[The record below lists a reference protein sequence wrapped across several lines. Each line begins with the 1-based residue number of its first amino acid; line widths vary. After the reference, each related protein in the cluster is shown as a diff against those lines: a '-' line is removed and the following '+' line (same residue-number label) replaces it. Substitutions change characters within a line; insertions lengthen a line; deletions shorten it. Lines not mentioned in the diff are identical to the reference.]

1 MARARLKNAYQYLKA
16 KDQEKFYVEMSQALW
31 GYIADKLG
39 IERSRLSIDTVN
51 ETMKG
56 KGVPD
61 ELTQQ
66 FVDTLNNCEFARF
79 APSSAEEKMDDLYQQ
94 GIDVISKA
102 EKVL

>member
-1 MARARLKNAYQYLKA
+1 MMISRITGCITNSADEMPPTHARTPERLFLLPSPM
-16 KDQEKFYVEMSQALW
+16 E
-31 GYIADKLG
+31 
-39 IERSRLSIDTVN
+39 TVS
-51 ETMKG
+51 ETMKS
-56 KGVPD
+56 KSVPD

-79 APSSAEEKMDDLYQQ
+79 APGSAEQKMDDLYQR